1 MCLVSKNDVNH
12 LGYLICL
19 IGSPVY
25 IIYQYGLGQFS
36 GVKVVFIYEASVN
49 KDVSSSEVG
58 QGLHRKGLGSISS
71 LRSDRKIERSSADIE
86 NTNSKIWEKFFFH

>member
-1 MCLVSKNDVNH
+1 M
-12 LGYLICL
+12 
-19 IGSPVY
+19 
-25 IIYQYGLGQFS
+25 
-36 GVKVVFIYEASVN
+36 VFIYEASVN

-86 NTNSKIWEKFFFH
+86 NTNSKIWEKFFLFIEDNK